1 MKVLLA
7 VFLAVWVSASEAQ
20 VTEVF
25 RYKDSQGNWRF
36 SDKKP
41 RETSEAIQFKQ
52 SAKAPVPDLGLLN
65 LADGRQQVYANN
77 PTWAP
82 VRFQLHLEDQTLLE
96 TLVAPRSRLPLVHDG
111 QPLYGREA
119 LRYKYFLGDPTAR
132 FDGAPLRIPVPNRG
146 KFRVSQSF
154 GGAFSHTSESSYHA
168 VDIAMQVGDDI
179 VAARDG
185 TVVTVKDDYHMGG
198 QTDYFLDKAN
208 LVRVL
213 HSDGSFAVYGHILL
227 GSAEVVPGDRVVAGQ
242 KLARC
247 GSSGFSTGPHLH
259 FVVQLAGAKQW
270 RSVPFQFENSQ
281 GIFTPSARQWLSV
294 E

>member
-7 VFLAVWVSASEAQ
+7 VLLAVWVDASVAQ

-25 RYKDSQGNWRF
+25 RYKDAQGNWRF

-41 RETSEAIQFKQ
+41 RETSEAIRFKQ
-52 SAKAPVPDLGLLN
+52 AAKDPVPALGLVK
-65 LADGRQQVYANN
+65 LADGRQQVYAKN

-82 VRFQLHLEDQTLLE
+82 VRFQLHQADQILLE
-96 TLVAPRSRLPLVHDG
+96 ALVAPRSRLPLMHDG
-111 QPLYGREA
+111 QPLYSRDD
-119 LRYKYFLGDPTAR
+119 LRYRYFLGDPAAR
-132 FDGAPLRIPVPNRG
+132 FDGEPLRIPVPDKG

-154 GGAFSHTSESSYHA
+154 GGAFSHRSESSYHA

-185 TVVTVKDDYHMGG
+185 TVITVKDDYHMGG

-227 GSAEVVPGDRVVAGQ
+227 GSAEVAPGDRVVAGQ

-259 FVVQLAGAKQW
+259 FVVQVAGAEQW
-270 RSVPFQFENSQ
+270 RSTPFQFENSQ
-281 GIFTPSARQWLSV
+281 GIFTPSARQWLSA